1 MKKPGRLLLANEYTM
16 TSFTIIENAVKMGLI
31 TYKELVEQL
40 CVTNSEL
47 ADQLFKQVSPAED
60 DPKVLRKMHKAAQ
73 VAKFGKEDTDSVKQA
88 MKAYDASVKP
98 PSEPKPKRAPPVRV
112 WTDEDKVRTKA
123 KNAFVKAK
131 MKELGDDITLAEQKI
146 KKKEFIAE
154 FARQAEEAEEAEEA
168 VEVAVEEADED
179 AVEVA
184 VEVPIEK
191 GGLSDAE
198 QKEWSGLKKKDN
210 AGSITDVEKVRYKE
224 LKKKKGGLSDA
235 EQKEWS
241 GLSDAEQK
249 EWSGLKKK
257 DNAGSITDVEKVRYK
272 ELKKKKDI
280 TVK

>member
-1 MKKPGRLLLANEYTM
+1 M

-154 FARQAEEAEEAEEA
+154 FARQTEVVVEE
-168 VEVAVEEADED
+168 AVEEADEEAED
-179 AVEVA
+179 VAVEAVEEADEEAVEVA

-191 GGLSDAE
+191 VELSDAE
-198 QKEWSGLKKKDN
+198 KKEWSGLKKKDK
-210 AGSITDVEKVRYKE
+210 AGTLNDVEKARYKE
-224 LKKKKGGLSDA
+224 LKKKK
-235 EQKEWS
+235 
-241 GLSDAEQK
+241 
-249 EWSGLKKK
+249 
-257 DNAGSITDVEKVRYK
+257 
-272 ELKKKKDI
+272 
-280 TVK
+280 